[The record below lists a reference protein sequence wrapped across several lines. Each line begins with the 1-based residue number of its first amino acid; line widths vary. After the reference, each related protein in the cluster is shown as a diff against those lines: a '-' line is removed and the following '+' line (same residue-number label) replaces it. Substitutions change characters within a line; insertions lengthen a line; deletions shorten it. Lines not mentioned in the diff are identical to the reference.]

1 MPPSSPRRRSSPA
14 AAARPRVS
22 LRAALTVAALAIAVG
37 VAATGGATHPSFD
50 PAAVGKSETRMW
62 QAYYAGDPLSLG
74 REMLALQMS
83 QLGVTAAQAISI
95 GEPLG
100 RAALTFSNTH
110 EGYDTAVLPALVEG
124 YTQVAKAMGGTW
136 DPKEAGRRELAWW
149 VARRTPGENAPAN
162 VGRRIADLYAL
173 LYGRRNAEIERAGL
187 LRAQAAFARD
197 KAAAKGQTP
206 PWDTIEAQLV
216 ESYAALAKGA
226 SK

>member
-1 MPPSSPRRRSSPA
+1 MPQRPASRRPSPPAPRR
-14 AAARPRVS
+14 RVS
-22 LRAALTVAALAIAVG
+22 LRSATAVATLAIAIG
-37 VAATGGATHPSFD
+37 VAATYGATHPRFD

-62 QAYYAGDPLSLG
+62 QAYYAGDPFALG

-83 QLGVTAAQAISI
+83 QLGVTATQALAI

-100 RAALTFSNTH
+100 RAAMTFSNTH
-110 EGYDTAVLPALVEG
+110 EGYDTTVLPALVEG
-124 YTQVAKAMGGTW
+124 YTQVAKATGGTW
-136 DPKEAGRRELAWW
+136 DPKEAAKRELAWW
-149 VARRTPGENAPAN
+149 VARRTPGENEPSN

-173 LYGRRNAEIERAGL
+173 LYGKRNAEIERAGL

-197 KAAAKGQTP
+197 KAAAKGKTP